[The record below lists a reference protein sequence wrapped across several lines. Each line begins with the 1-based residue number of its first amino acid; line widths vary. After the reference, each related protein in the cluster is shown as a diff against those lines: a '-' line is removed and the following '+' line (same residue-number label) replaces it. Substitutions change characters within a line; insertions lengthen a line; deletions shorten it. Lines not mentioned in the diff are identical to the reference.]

1 MGMKALDSIVC
12 AKKVGFSTHPLFL
25 SSGEFWPLPARTCLK
40 ARLQEKAFRSQI
52 QLQSS
57 KSCVFLLLWV
67 PKTWK
72 KGEALTVRRGRP
84 G

>member
-57 KSCVFLLLWV
+57 KSCDFQNLE
-67 PKTWK
+67 
-72 KGEALTVRRGRP
+72 KGEALTVRRGRR